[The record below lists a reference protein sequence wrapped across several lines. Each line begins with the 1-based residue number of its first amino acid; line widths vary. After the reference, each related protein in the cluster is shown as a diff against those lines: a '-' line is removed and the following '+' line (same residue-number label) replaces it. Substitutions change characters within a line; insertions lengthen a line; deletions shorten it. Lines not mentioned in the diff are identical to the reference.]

1 MTVAELQREL
11 AKMPQD
17 WEVVSFQPV
26 IEMTFNGSEDVP
38 RFVEFR
44 DVKLKRVSE
53 GSFGQ
58 VRIN

>member
-26 IEMTFNGSEDVP
+26 IEMMFNGSEDVP